1 MPFAPSVMPDAGSP
15 PRVRGKVDA
24 GVGRHAAVGIT
35 PACAGK
41 RNCCCHRAGTLRDH
55 PRVCGE
61 KQTPRLSQSTAQGSP
76 PRVRGKVY
84 KCVQAHTS
92 QGITPACAGKSQN
105 GLKKTADDRGSP
117 PRVRGKA
124 DRENLRRGQA
134 GITPACAGKRAL
146 RQADADLVWDHP
158 RVCGEKWN
166 SSNRRTV
173 VSGSPPRVRGK
184 GLALRLAT
192 RRLGITPACA
202 GKRVGT
208 S

>member
-1 MPFAPSVMPDAGSP
+1 MCGEKSEWFEKDSRRS
-15 PRVRGKVDA
+15 R
-24 GVGRHAAVGIT
+24 IT
-35 PACAGK
+35 
-41 RNCCCHRAGTLRDH
+41 

-92 QGITPACAGKSQN
+92 QGITPACAGKS
-105 GLKKTADDRGSP
+105 KRGKPRFQRSEDH
-117 PRVRGKA
+117 PRVCGEKSEWFEK
-124 DRENLRRGQA
+124 DSRRSR
-134 GITPACAGKRAL
+134 ITPACAGKRV
-146 RQADADLVWDHP
+146 DLSRTPKPAQDHP
-158 RVCGEKWN
+158 RVCGEKATHGGN
-166 SSNRRTV
+166 ILSRL
-173 VSGSPPRVRGK
+173 GSPPRVRGK